1 MMLARRLAASVALVS
16 LLVSPVWAKKNLADW
31 NNVVDLDPDTEVV
44 VTLKNGGVLTGVVS
58 KVLPD
63 ALELDI
69 TISSPVATRGAV
81 GFERKVDRS
90 EIREI
95 RKRRGS
101 RLASALIGA
110 GIGAG
115 AGMGIAAAGDAR
127 SENHEFR
134 GLAMAALGLIGGLI
148 GAGVGANNPR
158 KGKQIYVAP

>member
-16 LLVSPVWAKKNLADW
+16 LLVSPAWAKKNLADW
-31 NNVVDLDPDTEVV
+31 NNVVDLDPDTEV
-44 VTLKNGGVLTGVVS
+44 LKNGGVLTGVVS

-69 TISSPVATRGAV
+69 TIASPVATRGAV